1 MAATPEDR
9 PTVVADLTLHL
20 SYPLAFLA
28 GLASFL
34 SPCVFPLLPAY
45 LAFLGG
51 NAGRPVVA
59 GSAPAAGSGHAVTM
73 RAPLLANGVA
83 FVVGFSVV
91 FVTFFYV
98 FSALDVTLLRGHQQ
112 IVNAVAG
119 GIVVVLAL
127 EVLGVLRIGL
137 LMRERRAGLQAAP
150 GMPGAF
156 LLGVTFAAGWTPCIG
171 PQLTAILAVA
181 AQRDFGGLPVMLVY
195 CLGLGVPFLLSAAL
209 ADRLQGTIR
218 AVNRHMAVVTR
229 VAGVLLLL
237 MGLLLMTNRLTS
249 ISGVAPHSPVNL

>member
-1 MAATPEDR
+1 MAATPGG
-9 PTVVADLTLHL
+9 PTLVVADLTLHL

-45 LAFLGG
+45 LAYLGG
-51 NAGRPVVA
+51 NARQPAAAGA
-59 GSAPAAGSGHAVTM
+59 ASGSGSARALPQ
-73 RAPLLANGVA
+73 RAPLLVNGVA
-83 FVVGFSVV
+83 FVVGFTTV

-98 FSALDVTLLRGHQQ
+98 FSALDVTLLRGHQRV
-112 IVNAVAG
+112 VNAVAG
-119 GIVVVLAL
+119 GIVVILAL

-137 LMRERRAGLQAAP
+137 LMRERRAGLHAAP

-181 AQRDFGGLPVMLVY
+181 AQHEFGGLPVMLVY
-195 CLGLGVPFLLSAAL
+195 CLGLAMPFLLSAAL
-209 ADRLQGTIR
+209 ADRLHGTIR
-218 AVNRHMAVVTR
+218 AVNRRMGVLTR
-229 VAGVLLLL
+229 VAGVLLLV
-237 MGLLLMTNRLTS
+237 MGVLLMTNRLTS
-249 ISGVAPHSPVNL
+249 LSGVAPQSPINL